1 MINAFGDYIS
11 DQFLNLVKIVVGSI
25 LAIFISC
32 GVMGFVVICYVIIDD
47 MKKRRK
53 KDDRKKSA
61 DRGSMS

>member
-11 DQFLNLVKIVVGSI
+11 DQFLNLVKITVGSFF
-25 LAIFISC
+25 AIFIAC
-32 GVMGFVVICYVIIDD
+32 GIMGIIVICYVINDD

-53 KDDRKKSA
+53 KDDRKKST

>member
-11 DQFLNLVKIVVGSI
+11 DQFLNAVKIIVGS
-25 LAIFISC
+25 LFAIFIAC

-47 MKKRRK
+47 LKKRRK
-53 KDDRKKSA
+53 KDGREKNT

>member
-11 DQFLNLVKIVVGSI
+11 DQFLSLVKIVVGSFF
-25 LAIFISC
+25 AIFIAC
-32 GVMGFVVICYVIIDD
+32 GVMGFIVICCVVVDD

-53 KDDRKKSA
+53 KDDRKKST